1 MATVESEKISVEDGI
16 LRINEYETEEQDVV
30 SFFENLQDQGKDLE
44 EWLEDIL
51 KLGVIVSKSSQVGQQ
66 IDLVEKKVQSIQN
79 KIDEQFGDQG
89 QVIKDAI
96 QQLAVDMN
104 IAQAVK
110 AEHQKGTGK
119 GEEFEDYCEEIISE
133 IAKQH
138 GDRLANTAK
147 TPGSIPG
154 SKKGDHLY
162 TIEETGKKI
171 VLEMKDYTSPMS
183 VPKLESYM
191 NEAMRNREAEY
202 GIVVSKRKS
211 GFAKHVGIFQE
222 FDNKLFVALTTEESE
237 DAELQKELLT
247 VAVRWARLRLRQKSG
262 TVDAALIIQKIES
275 VQRNM
280 KKFSTIKGKCTGIKD
295 VAEEIRDDLDEL
307 NDIIKDDL
315 KSVAES
321 LN

>member
-1 MATVESEKISVEDGI
+1 MTAGIEKKINVENET
-16 LRINEYETEEQDVV
+16 LRINEYETAEQDIV

-79 KIDEQFGDQG
+79 KIDEQFGEQG

-110 AEHQKGTGK
+110 AEHEKGTGK

-138 GDRLANTAK
+138 GDLLENTAK

-162 TIEETGKKI
+162 TIEETRKKI
-171 VLEMKDYTSPMS
+171 VLEMKDYTNPM
-183 VPKLESYM
+183 
-191 NEAMRNREAEY
+191 
-202 GIVVSKRKS
+202 
-211 GFAKHVGIFQE
+211 
-222 FDNKLFVALTTEESE
+222 
-237 DAELQKELLT
+237 
-247 VAVRWARLRLRQKSG
+247 
-262 TVDAALIIQKIES
+262 
-275 VQRNM
+275 
-280 KKFSTIKGKCTGIKD
+280 
-295 VAEEIRDDLDEL
+295 
-307 NDIIKDDL
+307 
-315 KSVAES
+315 
-321 LN
+321 

>member
-1 MATVESEKISVEDGI
+1 MTTVEAEKISVEDGI

-30 SFFENLQDQGKDLE
+30 SFFENLQEQGKDLE
-44 EWLEDIL
+44 EMLEDVL
-51 KLGVIVSKSSQVGQQ
+51 KLGVIVSKSGQVGQQ
-66 IDLVEKKVQSIQN
+66 IDLVEKKVQAIQN

-222 FDNKLFVALTTEESE
+222 FDNKLFVALN
-237 DAELQKELLT
+237 
-247 VAVRWARLRLRQKSG
+247 
-262 TVDAALIIQKIES
+262 I
-275 VQRNM
+275 
-280 KKFSTIKGKCTGIKD
+280 FYF
-295 VAEEIRDDLDEL
+295 L
-307 NDIIKDDL
+307 NY
-315 KSVAES
+315 
-321 LN
+321 